1 MSLGYL
7 KAVLGVQSLKKRIN
21 CCSICIEVSNITDK
35 LEVVH
40 LIQIQ
45 NVHLCKI
52 IRFMSWFKL

>member
-7 KAVLGVQSLKKRIN
+7 KADLRVQSLKKRIN

-45 NVHLCKI
+45 KVHLCKI
-52 IRFMSWFKL
+52 VRKIIY